1 MKLLNDKEHAL
12 LSAQAA
18 AFVAVQTALVEASEG
33 INPEEITAEVVIEAL
48 QANAN
53 EAALTD
59 AQAQVTATQ
68 ELLTASELALKTA
81 TARVSE
87 LETELSELEKL
98 PATPSATITP
108 SGDGGKETMTIAQFA
123 NKNAG
128 DTEAILAQ
136 AKKEGL
142 I

>member
-12 LSAQAA
+12 LLSQSN
-18 AFVAVQTALVEASEG
+18 AFVAIQTALVESSEG
-33 INPEEITAEVVIEAL
+33 ITPEEITADTVIEAL
-48 QANAN
+48 QGNSLQGAIT
-53 EAALTD
+53 ELQT
-59 AQAQVTATQ
+59 QVDATQ
-68 ELLTASELALKTA
+68 ELLTASELALSTA

-87 LETELSELEKL
+87 LETELAALEEI

-123 NKNAG
+123 DKNVG

-136 AKKEGL
+136 AIKEGL

>member
-33 INPEEITAEVVIEAL
+33 ITPEEITAETVIEAL
-48 QANAN
+48 QGNSLQGAIT
-53 EAALTD
+53 EVQSQL
-59 AQAQVTATQ
+59 TATQ
-68 ELLTASELALKTA
+68 ELLTASELALATA
-81 TARVSE
+81 TARNSE
-87 LETELSELEKL
+87 LETELGELEET